1 MSEEKKKRPVS
12 RSREAFK
19 ARRKERARVKKTK
32 KGSVKAVGAG
42 MAAAVVISIGGYI
55 YQAGAYTDTYF
66 PNTTVNGMEVGG
78 KTVGEVKEMIAS
90 EAASYRLFLS
100 MRQGETAQIFGNEI
114 GLLAEFDGSLEE
126 ILRQQDPY
134 SWPLYLLRGPE
145 YDIKAL
151 ISYDETQLAAAVS
164 KLSRM

>member
-1 MSEEKKKRPVS
+1 
-12 RSREAFK
+12 
-19 ARRKERARVKKTK
+19 
-32 KGSVKAVGAG
+32 

-100 MRQGETAQIFGNEI
+100 MRRVKRHRFLEMRSVFWQNLMEI
-114 GLLAEFDGSLEE
+114 
-126 ILRQQDPY
+126 
-134 SWPLYLLRGPE
+134 W
-145 YDIKAL
+145 KK
-151 ISYDETQLAAAVS
+151 SYVS
-164 KLSRM
+164 RIRIHGRFIC

>member
-78 KTVGEVKEMIAS
+78 
-90 EAASYRLFLS
+90 
-100 MRQGETAQIFGNEI
+100 
-114 GLLAEFDGSLEE
+114 
-126 ILRQQDPY
+126 
-134 SWPLYLLRGPE
+134 
-145 YDIKAL
+145 
-151 ISYDETQLAAAVS
+151 
-164 KLSRM
+164 

>member
-1 MSEEKKKRPVS
+1 
-12 RSREAFK
+12 
-19 ARRKERARVKKTK
+19 
-32 KGSVKAVGAG
+32 

-164 KLSRM
+164 KLSQSDPEAAEAPADAVISEYE